1 MIGTI
6 EDKLCTAGYRTELAY
21 NQTVMIYRIMIQHV
35 ILLKV
40 TRVIHKII
48 VNGKISDLDILARY
62 D

>member
-1 MIGTI
+1 
-6 EDKLCTAGYRTELAY
+6 
-21 NQTVMIYRIMIQHV
+21 MIYRIMIQHV

-48 VNGKISDLDILARY
+48 VNGKISDFNILVRY